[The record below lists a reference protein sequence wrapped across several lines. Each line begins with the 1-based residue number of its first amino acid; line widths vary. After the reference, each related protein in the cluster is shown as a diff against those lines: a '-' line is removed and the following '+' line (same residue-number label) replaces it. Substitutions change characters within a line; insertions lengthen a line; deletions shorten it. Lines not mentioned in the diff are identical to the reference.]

1 MDLAGGK
8 VQGPETGRTRGD
20 RTCPLAAS
28 PPVAFSLPQ
37 LLSTPK
43 FLLRPKLLCYLLPPP
58 TSPPATGHS
67 PGFVWPGSCHG
78 SCPGGGLPLEG
89 ALIPTAARPTWGGQ
103 GSEPGPGE
111 GDVCPGLHRA
121 CWAWRGKVSGDW
133 RQGQVACR
141 DWWGWQIG
149 LRCLLF
155 LGQGNPLGSLLA
167 GFLCILAQLTDVSG
181 EAGRV
186 ERAQL
191 GAGGCVWWPG

>member
-1 MDLAGGK
+1 M
-8 VQGPETGRTRGD
+8 
-20 RTCPLAAS
+20 
-28 PPVAFSLPQ
+28 
-37 LLSTPK
+37 
-43 FLLRPKLLCYLLPPP
+43 
-58 TSPPATGHS
+58 
-67 PGFVWPGSCHG
+67 
-78 SCPGGGLPLEG
+78 
-89 ALIPTAARPTWGGQ
+89 
-103 GSEPGPGE
+103 
-111 GDVCPGLHRA
+111 CPGLHRA

-155 LGQGNPLGSLLA
+155 LGQGIPLGSLLA